1 MKKTI
6 ATLTFALAAAVAS
19 PVFAEA
25 EIPQKVQFSHEGV
38 TYTYTKTQVGES
50 TVFKGYATPGYAF
63 HLVARKGQVTGRAN
77 GIPVSFKAP
86 TVQDQAQA
94 AATKSIPLAVR

>member
-1 MKKTI
+1 MKKTL

-38 TYTYTKTQVGES
+38 TYTYTKTKVGES
-50 TVFKGYATPGYAF
+50 TIFKGYANPGYSF
-63 HLVARKGQVTGRAN
+63 YLVARHGQVTGKAN
-77 GIPVSFKAP
+77 GIPVSFRAP
-86 TVQDQAQA
+86 TVEAQA
-94 AATKSIPLAVR
+94 ANKLIPLAAR